1 MAATSVAATVARVTA
16 QGGAGDGFAGTG
28 INATTLAFAL
38 QGGWYGVSCIGS
50 TFGTVT
56 LQKLGPDQTTWLTAP
71 GHTAFAV
78 NGEQMLQLPPGQY
91 RLALA

>member
-1 MAATSVAATVARVTA
+1 MAATAVSATVSRVTA
-16 QGGAGDGFAGTG
+16 QGGAGDGAAFSNIG
-28 INATTLAFAL
+28 ATTGYFAL

-56 LQKLGPDQTTWLTAP
+56 LQKLGPDGSTPLTAP
-71 GHTAFAV
+71 GHTAFAA